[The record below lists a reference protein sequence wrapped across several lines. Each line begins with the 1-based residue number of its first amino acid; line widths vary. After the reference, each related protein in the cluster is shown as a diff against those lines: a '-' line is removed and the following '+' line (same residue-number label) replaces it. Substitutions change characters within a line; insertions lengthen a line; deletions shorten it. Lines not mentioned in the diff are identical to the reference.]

1 MAAVIREVLA
11 RSPVFQELSAQAL
24 AAIAEKGV
32 PRRLRRREL
41 LFNQGDPADEFA
53 VVVEGRLK
61 LSQVTAEGQ
70 ELIVRYVG
78 PGEMCAVV
86 ALFAGQDYPATAE
99 AVGDTSV
106 IAWPRGT
113 LDELMRAHP
122 QLALNVLRLLSERM
136 GELSDRLRELSTE
149 RVARRVA
156 RALLRLASKA
166 GRRTDRGVEIDM
178 PLTREDIAR
187 LTGTTLFT
195 VSRLMADWEEAGIVA
210 SGRERVVICSPH
222 GLVAIAEDLPAD

>member
-1 MAAVIREVLA
+1 MAADIQEVLA
-11 RSPVFQELSAQAL
+11 RSPVFQELSAGAL
-24 AAIAEKGV
+24 AAVAAKGV
-32 PRRLRRREL
+32 LRRLQRRDL
-41 LFNQGDPADEFA
+41 LFHQGDSAAEFA
-53 VVVEGRLK
+53 VVLQGRLK
-61 LSQVTAEGQ
+61 LTQVSAEGQ

-86 ALFAGQDYPATAE
+86 ALFDGQVYPAAAE
-99 AVGDTSV
+99 AVGDTTV
-106 IAWPRGT
+106 IAWPRKT
-113 LDELMRAHP
+113 LDELLRGHP
-122 QLALNVLRLLSERM
+122 QLALNVLRILSERM
-136 GELSDRLRELSTE
+136 GELSDRLRELATE

-195 VSRLMADWEEAGIVA
+195 VSRVMADWEEAGIVE
-210 SGRERVVICSPH
+210 SGRERVVIRSPH
-222 GLVAIAEDLPAD
+222 GLVTIAEDLPEE

>member
-156 RALLRLASKA
+156 RALLRLAGKA

-210 SGRERVVICSPH
+210 SGRERVVIRSPH
-222 GLVAIAEDLPAD
+222 GLVAIAEDLPAE